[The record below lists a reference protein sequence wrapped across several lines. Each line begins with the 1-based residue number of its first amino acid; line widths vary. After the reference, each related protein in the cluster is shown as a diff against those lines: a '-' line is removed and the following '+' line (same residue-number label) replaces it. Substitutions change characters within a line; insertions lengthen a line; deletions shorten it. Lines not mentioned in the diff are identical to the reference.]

1 MANNNVQKV
10 VVITGA
16 SSGIGAATAEA
27 LAKAGAKLVLG
38 ARRLDKLQAVAARV
52 LELGGQAEVMVCD
65 VGRREQVKA
74 LLALAQSRFGRV
86 DVAIANA
93 GFGFVARVH
102 DTTDEQMEEIWRVN
116 LLGTWYVLAEAA
128 PLMLKQRQGHIIAVS
143 SVVARRGLPGMG
155 PYCMTKAG
163 QLSLVEAM
171 RVELRGSGVYV
182 SSVHPGYTQTE
193 FFQQV
198 SRRSGSTVRG
208 GGKMQSADVVAQ
220 KIASLVERP
229 RPELWPLKMLRWAT
243 LLTAMLPG
251 ISDAAIAKS
260 MRPRGRL
267 S

>member
-1 MANNNVQKV
+1 MKNNSAGKV

-16 SSGIGAATAEA
+16 SSGIGAATAEV

-65 VGRREQVKA
+65 VGRREQVQA

-86 DVAIANA
+86 DAAIANA
-93 GFGFVARVH
+93 GFGFAARVH
-102 DTTDEQMEEIWRVN
+102 DTTEEQMEEIWRVN
-116 LLGTWYVLAEAA
+116 LLGTWYVMAEAA
-128 PLMLKQRQGHIIAVS
+128 PLMLKQRHGHIIAVS

-182 SSVHPGYTQTE
+182 SSVHPGYTETE
-193 FFQQV
+193 FFQQA
-198 SRRSGSTVRG
+198 SRRSGSAVRG
-208 GGKMQSADVVAQ
+208 GGKVQNAQVVAR
-220 KIASLVERP
+220 KIRSLIEHP
-229 RPELWPLKMLRWAT
+229 RPELWPVKMLRWAMV
-243 LLTAMLPG
+243 LTAMMPG
-251 ISDAAIAKS
+251 ISDAAIAKT

-267 S
+267 L